1 MNEVT
6 NLIAEGLELLPS
18 VKNAKSPNYA
28 RLVEIYS
35 TINKVQVNCSPC
47 IYYTVVSYFEAFNK
61 NTTYQTKTMAA
72 TKYKVLPDSKG
83 NERTSFMFKG
93 ATYPVELITDAVIE
107 KMLRSGSFYI
117 GVHFEILDELQTND
131 GEFVVANGDTS
142 KEIQEPIEPKLVTV
156 FTLPDE
162 QPQPTET
169 KATVKRGRGKKQ

>member
-6 NLIAEGLELLPS
+6 NLIAEGLELLPT
-18 VKNAKSPNYA
+18 VKNANSPNYS

-35 TINKVQVNCSPC
+35 TINNAKIDCSPC
-47 IYYTVVSYFEAFNK
+47 VYYTVVSYFEAFNK

-72 TKYKVLPDSKG
+72 TKYKVLPDSNG
-83 NERTSFMFKG
+83 DERTSFMYG
-93 ATYPVELITDAVIE
+93 GQWYPVESLTDAVIE
-107 KMLRSGSFYI
+107 LLIKKGGFKI
-117 GVHFEILDELQTND
+117 GIHFDIIEELQTDNAN
-131 GEFVVANGDTS
+131 FVVANGDTS

-169 KATVKRGRGKKQ
+169 KPTVKRGRGKK